1 MRLRLPWHPPSQL
14 KKPFFFEKAILPQ
27 KEFMN
32 TENFKNIVGEVKSG
46 EIATI
51 RFFGKVTEES
61 TTQFNYEFDYLENVV
76 RPASIRVLI
85 NSEGGSVLYGMGTYS
100 TIQNSKVP
108 TECIIEGMAA
118 SMGSIIWAAGD
129 RSLMRDYSILMIH
142 NPFQPAEADEKEPSE
157 LVKAF
162 TKQIETIYRKRFGL
176 KAELV
181 RAIMDG
187 AADKDGTFFDAAGAV
202 RAGIIPVD
210 CVLHTSKQLCERVK
224 NELSGIEDASR
235 IQTLMSE
242 INASLSTEDANKL
255 FHAESPNLPEI
266 NRHMS
271 TEKTNSPEYA
281 AVAATLGLQ
290 DNYEVKDV
298 MARLNILVSVE
309 AKLKETEKSLAD
321 AQTVI
326 AGKDA
331 TITNLQKDLTNAT
344 SSLTAYQQK
353 EAKEKQVKNEA
364 MIEAAI
370 VAGKIT
376 RESKEGWLA
385 MAGDN
390 PELVERTLASIPD
403 REQISKEI
411 AKDPANIQAAAE
423 ALKTAE
429 EKIAEKVTEVVGE
442 NFEFKKIQ

>member
-1 MRLRLPWHPPSQL
+1 MDT
-14 KKPFFFEKAILPQ
+14 EK
-27 KEFMN
+27 
-32 TENFKNIVGEVKSG
+32 FKNIVGEAKSG

-61 TTQFNYEFDYLENVV
+61 TNQFNCEFDYLENVV
-76 RPASIRVLI
+76 RPTRIRVLI

-100 TIQNSKVP
+100 TIQNSTVP

-118 SMGSIIWAAGD
+118 SMSSIIWAAGD
-129 RSLMRDYSILMIH
+129 KSLMRDYSILMIH
-142 NPFQPAEADEKEPSE
+142 NPFQPESEEEKEPSE

-187 AADKDGTFFDAAGAV
+187 AVDKDGTFFDATGAV
-202 RAGIIPVD
+202 RAGIIPAD

-224 NELSGIEDASR
+224 NELSGVEDVTR
-235 IQTLMSE
+235 IQTLMAAVS
-242 INASLSTEDANKL
+242 ASLPPEENNKL
-255 FHAESPNLPEI
+255 FDEETTNLHEI
-266 NRHMS
+266 NKDMS

-298 MARLNILVSVE
+298 MARLNTLVSVE
-309 AKLKETEKSLAD
+309 AKLKETEKSLTD

-326 AGKDA
+326 AGKNA
-331 TITNLQKDLTNAT
+331 TITNLQNDLAT
-344 SSLTAYQQK
+344 ATASLTTYQEK
-353 EAKEKQVKNEA
+353 EASEKQAKNEA
-364 MIEAAI
+364 IIEAAI

-376 RESKEGWLA
+376 RESKDGWLA

-390 PELVERTLASIPD
+390 PELVEKTLASIPD

-411 AKDPANIQAAAE
+411 AKDPANIQAATD
-423 ALKTAE
+423 ALKTAGD
-429 EKIAEKVTEVVGE
+429 KMAEKVTQVVGE

>member
-1 MRLRLPWHPPSQL
+1 
-14 KKPFFFEKAILPQ
+14 
-27 KEFMN
+27 MN
-32 TENFKNIVGEVKSG
+32 TENFKNIVGEAKSG
-46 EIATI
+46 EVATI

-61 TTQFNYEFDYLENVV
+61 TAQFNCEFDYLENVV
-76 RPASIRVLI
+76 RPALIRVLI
-85 NSEGGSVLYGMGTYS
+85 NSEGGSVLHGMGTYS

-162 TKQIETIYRKRFGL
+162 TKQIETVYRKRFGL

-187 AADKDGTFFDAAGAV
+187 VADKDGTFFDAVGAV
-202 RAGIIPVD
+202 RAGIIPPD

-224 NELSGIEDASR
+224 NKLSGIEDVTRLQAV
-235 IQTLMSE
+235 MAE
-242 INASLSTEDANKL
+242 INASLSREEVNKL
-255 FHAESPNLPEI
+255 FHPEIPNLPQI
-266 NRHMS
+266 KQMS
-271 TEKTNSPEYA
+271 TEKTSSPEYA

-298 MARLNILVSVE
+298 LARLNVLVSVE
-309 AKLKETEKSLAD
+309 AKLKETERSLTD

-331 TITNLQKDLTNAT
+331 TITNLQNDLNTAT
-344 SSLTAYQQK
+344 TSLTAYQEK
-353 EAKEKQVKNEA
+353 EASEKQAKNEA

-370 VAGKIT
+370 VTGKIT

-390 PELVERTLASIPD
+390 PELVERTLASIPE

-411 AKDPANIQAAAE
+411 AKDPANIEAAAE

-429 EKIAEKVTEVVGE
+429 VKIAEKVTQVVGE

>member
-1 MRLRLPWHPPSQL
+1 
-14 KKPFFFEKAILPQ
+14 
-27 KEFMN
+27 MN
-32 TENFKNIVGEVKSG
+32 TEKFKNIVGEATNGGV
-46 EIATI
+46 ATI

-61 TTQFNYEFDYLENVV
+61 TTQFNHEFDYLENVV
-76 RPASIRVLI
+76 RPSLIRVLI

-118 SMGSIIWAAGD
+118 SMGSIIWAAGG

-142 NPFQPAEADEKEPSE
+142 NPFQPTDGDEKEVSD

-187 AADKDGTFFDAAGAV
+187 AADRDGTFFDAAGAV
-202 RAGIIPVD
+202 RSGIIPAD

-224 NELSGIEDASR
+224 NELSGIEDVTRMQAV
-235 IQTLMSE
+235 MAA
-242 INASLSTEDANKL
+242 INASLSLEEVNKL
-255 FHAESPNLPEI
+255 FPSEVPNLPEI
-266 NRHMS
+266 KHMN

-281 AVAATLGLQ
+281 AVVATLGLQ
-290 DNYEVKDV
+290 DNDEVKDV
-298 MARLNILVSVE
+298 LARLNVLVSVE

-331 TITNLQKDLTNAT
+331 TITNLQNDLSTAT
-344 SSLTAYQQK
+344 TSLMAYQEK
-353 EAKEKQVKNEA
+353 EASEKQAKNEA

-370 VAGKIT
+370 IAGKIT
-376 RESKEGWLA
+376 RESKEGWMA

-390 PELVERTLASIPD
+390 PELVERTLASIPE

-429 EKIAEKVTEVVGE
+429 DKIAEKVTQVVGE
-442 NFEFKKIQ
+442 NFEFKKIR